1 MELRHL
7 RYFIAVAEEGSL
19 TVAAERRLHTA
30 QPSLSRQIRD
40 LEYEVGVDLLV
51 RSSRG
56 VELTPAGRAFLDHAR
71 LALTQVEAAGEAAR
85 RAARP
90 ANASF
95 AMGFLNGQEMK
106 WLPEAIAILRQE
118 LPNMDV
124 IVSSKT
130 SPELSNA
137 LVRGQIDVAFLRPDR
152 QVADLEYRLLTK
164 EPMVVVLPSD
174 HRLAAA
180 KEIDPRD
187 LAGEPFVT
195 VSKTAPMLRIVI
207 DDYLQRLGLDFV
219 TKVEVDNLSGAIS
232 LIASTR
238 GVAIL
243 PIYAVNFLPWSV
255 VSRPIA
261 GEAPTIDLALGY
273 HRANNSPILRLFLS
287 KADELIDRV
296 SRQRS

>member
-1 MELRHL
+1 
-7 RYFIAVAEEGSL
+7 
-19 TVAAERRLHTA
+19 
-30 QPSLSRQIRD
+30 
-40 LEYEVGVDLLV
+40 
-51 RSSRG
+51 
-56 VELTPAGRAFLDHAR
+56 
-71 LALTQVEAAGEAAR
+71 
-85 RAARP
+85 
-90 ANASF
+90 
-95 AMGFLNGQEMK
+95 MGFLNGQEMK
-106 WLPEAIAILRQE
+106 WLPEAIGILRQE
-118 LPNMDV
+118 LPDMEV

-207 DDYLQRLGLDFV
+207 DDYLRRLGLDFV

-261 GEAPTIDLALGY
+261 GETPTIDLALGY